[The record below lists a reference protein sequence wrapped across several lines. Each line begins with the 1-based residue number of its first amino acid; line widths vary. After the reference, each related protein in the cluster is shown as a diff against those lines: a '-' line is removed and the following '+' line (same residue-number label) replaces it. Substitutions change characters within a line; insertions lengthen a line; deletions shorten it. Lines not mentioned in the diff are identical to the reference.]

1 MGRIMKEVIVSYV
14 VNTYVN
20 VTMCPPVQLL
30 YANKKIKTHTY
41 INVGSETT
49 FWGIFVE
56 IHSLRTIRIGNLI
69 DSFFYYLSE
78 T

>member
-30 YANKKIKTHTY
+30 YADKKLKQKLLLLKKKKKSDSSYGTANAVPLFY
-41 INVGSETT
+41 IYLLCSEPLT
-49 FWGIFVE
+49 
-56 IHSLRTIRIGNLI
+56 S
-69 DSFFYYLSE
+69 
-78 T
+78 